1 MSEPVERDN
10 LVLRHLPETRAEL
23 TGRLGH
29 FETVIGHKF
38 DALAER
44 VAALERQPG

>member
-1 MSEPVERDN
+1 MSETVEQDN
-10 LVLRHLPETRAEL
+10 LVLRHLPDTRSEL

-38 DALAER
+38 DARAER
-44 VAALERQPG
+44 GAALERQPG